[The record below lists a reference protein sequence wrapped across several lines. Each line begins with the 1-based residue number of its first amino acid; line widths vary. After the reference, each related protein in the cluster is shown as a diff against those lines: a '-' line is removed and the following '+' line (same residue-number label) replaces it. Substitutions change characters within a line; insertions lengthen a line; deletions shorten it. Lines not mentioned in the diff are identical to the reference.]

1 MSSKRQKLPAKRSRP
16 SEAPTPAFDASR
28 FANLSAAE
36 RFGTICK
43 NRSFIK
49 EKGFHHPD
57 DFFRK
62 TIEAKGWRALCQ
74 PPRPAAMS
82 VVREFYANLDSHV
95 LKKVR
100 VRGVLV
106 NFSAESI
113 NIYYGL
119 EHIPPGPFD
128 QLREHPD
135 YPEVIRVLTK
145 GRGEWRINSA
155 GHAVN
160 FKAKHLAY
168 IPKVW
173 HHFITSR
180 LIPTTNVCEVTAQRS
195 LLNFAIIQDIPFDV
209 GQVIEDAI
217 LHNREA
223 KMNLG
228 HPFLIFGLCKQAGVP
243 LDDNEAW
250 LHPIKAISVK
260 RDTPGVPQPE
270 GVYDSGHEPSDEDE
284 LPDYRASWVTPRRT
298 LASPRLD
305 LHHHH
310 RIDHRHHHP
319 SSLRRLPLLVLP
331 QILRTRCSPSLS
343 VLTHSGTRPRSTE
356 SSLLRIWRRC
366 VLTCRQFW
374 PIRPSSYS
382 SSRLCRPSLLSSWRS
397 TSHLHLHRSEVQGSS
412 LTLYIFI
419 LPVGTLD
426 IFLGGG
432 GGGIFCSGTLFLGF
446 VYRCF
451 GFVVLISVV
460 YSIFSCSAYLFC
472 FVFSITCSCR

>member
-1 MSSKRQKLPAKRSRP
+1 MSGKRQKLPAKRSRA
-16 SEAPTPAFDASR
+16 SEAPTPTFDASR
-28 FANLSAAE
+28 FSNASAAD
-36 RFGTICK
+36 RFSAICK

-57 DFFRK
+57 EFFRK

-82 VVREFYANLDSHV
+82 VVREFYANLASHV

-106 NFSAESI
+106 DFSAESI
-113 NIYYGL
+113 NSYYGL

-135 YPEVIRVLTK
+135 YPEVIRVLTN
-145 GRGEWRINSA
+145 GRGEWRINSS

-195 LLNFAIIQDIPFDV
+195 LLNYAILQDIPFDV

-217 LHNREA
+217 LHNRDA

-243 LDDNEAW
+243 LNDNEAW

-284 LPDYRASWVTPRRT
+284 LPDYRARYGFLGDTQE
-298 LASPRLD
+298 D
-305 LHHHH
+305 
-310 RIDHRHHHP
+310 IG
-319 SSLRRLPLLVLP
+319 
-331 QILRTRCSPSLS
+331 Q
-343 VLTHSGTRPRSTE
+343 
-356 SSLLRIWRRC
+356 
-366 VLTCRQFW
+366 
-374 PIRPSSYS
+374 S
-382 SSRLCRPSLLSSWRS
+382 SSRPPPPPPQHPQATVPPSPSPDIEDPVL
-397 TSHLHLHRSEVQGSS
+397 S
-412 LTLYIFI
+412 LTERFDAFWDETQEHRVLVTQDMEALRADMRTVLANQATI
-419 LPVGTLD
+419 LQQQQTMQAQLAQLLAFHHPPPLPPQ
-426 IFLGGG
+426 
-432 GGGIFCSGTLFLGF
+432 
-446 VYRCF
+446 
-451 GFVVLISVV
+451 
-460 YSIFSCSAYLFC
+460 
-472 FVFSITCSCR
+472 

>member
-1 MSSKRQKLPAKRSRP
+1 MSVKRQKLLAKRSRA

-36 RFGTICK
+36 RFGSICK

-62 TIEAKGWRALCQ
+62 TIKAKGWRALCQ

-82 VVREFYANLDSHV
+82 VVREFYANLASHV

-106 NFSAESI
+106 DFSAESI
-113 NIYYGL
+113 NSYYGL

-135 YPEVIRVLTK
+135 YPEVIRVLTN

-195 LLNFAIIQDIPFDV
+195 LLNYAILQDIPFDV

-217 LHNREA
+217 LHNLDA

-270 GVYDSGHEPSDEDE
+270 GVYDSGHKPSDEDE
-284 LPDYRASWVTPRRT
+284 LPDYRARYGFLGDTQE
-298 LASPRLD
+298 D
-305 LHHHH
+305 
-310 RIDHRHHHP
+310 IG
-319 SSLRRLPLLVLP
+319 
-331 QILRTRCSPSLS
+331 Q
-343 VLTHSGTRPRSTE
+343 
-356 SSLLRIWRRC
+356 
-366 VLTCRQFW
+366 
-374 PIRPSSYS
+374 S
-382 SSRLCRPSLLSSWRS
+382 SSRPPPPPSYHPPPPPHQKPQATVPPSPSPDIEDPVL
-397 TSHLHLHRSEVQGSS
+397 S
-412 LTLYIFI
+412 LTERFDAFWDETQEHRVLVTQDMEALRADMRTVLANQAII
-419 LPVGTLD
+419 LQQQQTMQAQLAQLLAFHHPPPPPPQ
-426 IFLGGG
+426 
-432 GGGIFCSGTLFLGF
+432 
-446 VYRCF
+446 
-451 GFVVLISVV
+451 
-460 YSIFSCSAYLFC
+460 
-472 FVFSITCSCR
+472 

>member
-1 MSSKRQKLPAKRSRP
+1 MHSRCLRFGLSRMSGKRQKLPAKRSWA

-28 FANLSAAE
+28 FVNADAAD
-36 RFGTICK
+36 RFSIICK

-62 TIEAKGWRALCQ
+62 TIEKKGWRALCQ
-74 PPRPAAMS
+74 PPRLAAMS
-82 VVREFYANLDSHV
+82 VVREFYANLASHV

-100 VRGVLV
+100 VRGILV
-106 NFSAESI
+106 DFSAESI
-113 NIYYGL
+113 NSYYGL

-135 YPEVIRVLTK
+135 YHEVIRVLTK
-145 GRGEWRINSA
+145 GQGEWRINNA

-195 LLNFAIIQDIPFDV
+195 LLNYAILQDIPFDV
-209 GQVIEDAI
+209 GRVIEDAI
-217 LHNREA
+217 LHNRDA

-284 LPDYRASWVTPRRT
+284 LPDYRARYGFLGDTQEDIGQPSSRPPPPPQQPQETVPPSPSPDIEDPVLSLIERFDAFWDETQEHRVLITQDMETLRADMRT
-298 LASPRLD
+298 VLANQANILQQQQAMQAQ
-305 LHHHH
+305 LAQLLAF
-310 RIDHRHHHP
+310 HHP
-319 SSLRRLPLLVLP
+319 PPPPP
-331 QILRTRCSPSLS
+331 Q
-343 VLTHSGTRPRSTE
+343 
-356 SSLLRIWRRC
+356 
-366 VLTCRQFW
+366 
-374 PIRPSSYS
+374 
-382 SSRLCRPSLLSSWRS
+382 
-397 TSHLHLHRSEVQGSS
+397 
-412 LTLYIFI
+412 
-419 LPVGTLD
+419 
-426 IFLGGG
+426 
-432 GGGIFCSGTLFLGF
+432 
-446 VYRCF
+446 
-451 GFVVLISVV
+451 
-460 YSIFSCSAYLFC
+460 
-472 FVFSITCSCR
+472 